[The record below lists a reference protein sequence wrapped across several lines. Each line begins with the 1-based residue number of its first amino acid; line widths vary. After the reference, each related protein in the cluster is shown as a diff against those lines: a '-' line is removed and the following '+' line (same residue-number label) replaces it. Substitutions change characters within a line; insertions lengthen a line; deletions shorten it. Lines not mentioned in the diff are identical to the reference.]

1 MKKLLPLLLG
11 AWPYLVL
18 WMMSIFGGKEEGN
31 HGLELLLLIALT
43 VVVYVTNI
51 VNAFTYKIEDAKKLA
66 FWDMVIKLIHIP
78 FYLIVFIA
86 GVALLMA
93 MVVPALVFVS
103 PFLVAI
109 LAVIDFFLMLTSS
122 AYGIHA
128 LIRAK
133 KNGVVSVKFVM
144 VHSILHLFFVTDV
157 ISAVIVFVKVRKC
170 KLQSE

>member
-1 MKKLLPLLLG
+1 MKKLLPILL
-11 AWPYLVL
+11 AVWPYLVL

-31 HGLELLLLIALT
+31 HGLELLLLIVLT

-66 FWDMVIKLIHIP
+66 FWDMIIKLIHIP

-86 GVALLMA
+86 GVALLLA

-109 LAVIDFFLMLTSS
+109 LAIIDFFLMLTSS

-133 KNGVVSVKFVM
+133 KNGGVSVKFVV

-157 ISAVIVFVKVRKC
+157 ISAVIVFVKTRKMN
-170 KLQSE
+170 

>member
-1 MKKLLPLLLG
+1 MKKLLPLLL
-11 AWPYLVL
+11 AVWPYMVL
-18 WMMSIFGGKEEGN
+18 WLMSIFGGKEEGN
-31 HGLELLLLIALT
+31 HGFELLLLIALT
-43 VVVYVTNI
+43 AVVYIANI
-51 VNAFTYKIEDAKKLA
+51 VSAFTYKIEDAKKLA

-86 GVALLMA
+86 GVALLLA

-122 AYGIHA
+122 VYGIHA

-133 KNGVVSVKFVM
+133 KNDCVSVKFVV

-157 ISAVIVFVKVRKC
+157 ISAIVVFVKTRKMN
-170 KLQSE
+170 

>member
-1 MKKLLPLLLG
+1 MKKLLPILL
-11 AWPYLVL
+11 AVWPYLVL

-31 HGLELLLLIALT
+31 HGLELLLLIMLT
-43 VVVYVTNI
+43 AVVYIVNI
-51 VNAFTYKIEDAKKLA
+51 VNAFTYKVEDAKKLA
-66 FWDMVIKLIHIP
+66 FWNMVIKLIHIP

-86 GVALLMA
+86 GVALLLA

-133 KNGVVSVKFVM
+133 KNDCVSVKFVV

-157 ISAVIVFVKVRKC
+157 ISAVIVFVKTRKMN
-170 KLQSE
+170 

>member
-157 ISAVIVFVKVRKC
+157 ISAVIVFVKTRKMN
-170 KLQSE
+170 

>member
-1 MKKLLPLLLG
+1 MKKLLPILL
-11 AWPYLVL
+11 AVWPYLVL

-31 HGLELLLLIALT
+31 HGLELLLLIMLT
-43 VVVYVTNI
+43 AVVYIVNI
-51 VNAFTYKIEDAKKLA
+51 VNAFTYKVEDAKKLA
-66 FWDMVIKLIHIP
+66 FWNMVIKLIHIP

-86 GVALLMA
+86 GVALLLA

-133 KNGVVSVKFVM
+133 KNDCVSVKFVV

-157 ISAVIVFVKVRKC
+157 ISAIVVFVKTRKMN
-170 KLQSE
+170 

>member
-1 MKKLLPLLLG
+1 MKKLLPLLL
-11 AWPYLVL
+11 AVWPYLVL
-18 WMMSIFGGKEEGN
+18 WLMSIFGGKEEGN

-43 VVVYVTNI
+43 AVVYIANI
-51 VNAFTYKIEDAKKLA
+51 VSAFTYKIEDARKLA

-86 GVALLMA
+86 GVALLLA

-133 KNGVVSVKFVM
+133 KNGCVSVKFVV

-157 ISAVIVFVKVRKC
+157 ISAVIVFVKTRKMN
-170 KLQSE
+170 